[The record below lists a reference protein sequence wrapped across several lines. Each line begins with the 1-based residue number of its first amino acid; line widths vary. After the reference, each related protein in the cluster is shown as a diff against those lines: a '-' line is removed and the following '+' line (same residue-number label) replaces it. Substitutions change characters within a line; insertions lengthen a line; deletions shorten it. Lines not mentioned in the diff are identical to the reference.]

1 MLLPQ
6 SIGVLRPPAKD
17 SNMTRI
23 VATTLVLLMLP
34 GLAQARTITVR
45 GSECQRL
52 VQQAS
57 TTSATY
63 TPGVDVRGKA
73 VAPADLDG
81 GANLKL
87 PEAIDIQIG
96 VDLADRLGVLASKSK
111 GGARDQA
118 VRQAVPF
125 EGKVPLGTI
134 TVKGQDV
141 FWNGE
146 RLLPQDQVLLTEA
159 CRLSITTPGSATLP
173 ARKPEQ

>member
-1 MLLPQ
+1 
-6 SIGVLRPPAKD
+6 
-17 SNMTRI
+17 MTRI
-23 VATTLVLLMLP
+23 FATVLLLAALP
-34 GLAQARTITVR
+34 TAAHARTITVR

-81 GANLKL
+81 GANLRL

-118 VRQAVPF
+118 VRQAMPF

>member
-1 MLLPQ
+1 MPIKMFALAAL
-6 SIGVLRPPAKD
+6 S
-17 SNMTRI
+17 
-23 VATTLVLLMLP
+23 LVLVTQ
-34 GLAQARTITVR
+34 AQARTITVR

-57 TTSATY
+57 TNGAAY

-81 GANLKL
+81 GANIVL

-96 VDLADRLGVLASKSK
+96 VDLADRLAVLGAKSS
-111 GGARDQA
+111 GNSPRDQA
-118 VRQAVPF
+118 MRKAMPY

-134 TVKGQDV
+134 TVKGSDV

-146 RLLPQDQVLLTEA
+146 RMLPQDQVLLAEA
-159 CRLSITTPGSATLP
+159 CRLSMTASGPQALPG
-173 ARKPEQ
+173 RKPE

>member
-1 MLLPQ
+1 MFLPQ
-6 SIGVLRPPAKD
+6 CIGVLRSPAKAPT
-17 SNMTRI
+17 MCRI
-23 VATTLVLLMLP
+23 LATLFLLAALP
-34 GLAQARTITVR
+34 TAVQARTITVR

-81 GANLKL
+81 GSNLIL

-111 GGARDQA
+111 GLARDQA
-118 VRQAVPF
+118 VRQAMPF

-159 CRLSITTPGSATLP
+159 CRLSMTTPGKPSVP
-173 ARKPEQ
+173 ARKPE